1 MFTSNEGRVV
11 CSTVVVLGPFD
22 IVVDWVLVIVE
33 VLWSLVGV
41 DSSNLVVILLAM
53 LDKVVD

>member
-1 MFTSNEGRVV
+1 MFTSDERRVV
-11 CSTVVVLGPFD
+11 CSTVVVLGPLD

-41 DSSNLVVILLAM
+41 DSPNLVVILL
-53 LDKVVD
+53 DKVVD

>member
-1 MFTSNEGRVV
+1 MFTSDEGR
-11 CSTVVVLGPFD
+11 VVVLGPLD

>member
-1 MFTSNEGRVV
+1 MFTFDEGRVV
-11 CSTVVVLGPFD
+11 CSTVVVLGPLD

>member
-11 CSTVVVLGPFD
+11 CSTVVVLGPLD

>member
-1 MFTSNEGRVV
+1 MFTSDEERVV
-11 CSTVVVLGPFD
+11 CSTVVVLGPLD
-22 IVVDWVLVIVE
+22 IVVDWVLVIAE

>member
-11 CSTVVVLGPFD
+11 CSTVVVLGPLD

-41 DSSNLVVILLAM
+41 DSPNLVVILLAM